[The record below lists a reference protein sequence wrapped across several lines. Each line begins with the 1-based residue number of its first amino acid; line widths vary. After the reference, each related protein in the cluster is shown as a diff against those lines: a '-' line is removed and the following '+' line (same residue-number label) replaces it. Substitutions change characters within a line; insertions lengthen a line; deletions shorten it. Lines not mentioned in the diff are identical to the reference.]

1 MRRKELKQGIK
12 NRERKEKEKK
22 EGKKEKRKRKVG
34 DWKDCEENAGFYV
47 LESSTFP
54 KIQQNFRSRKI
65 KAGLPKPNSKCRIVN
80 VAKPKLCNKTLH
92 NKTLRNK
99 VLHSTTLQIKASQI
113 KASHD

>member
-1 MRRKELKQGIK
+1 MRIKKPGTEKSEELRYK
-12 NRERKEKEKK
+12 RLRYEKK
-22 EGKKEKRKRKVG
+22 KKKKPAN
-34 DWKDCEENAGFYV
+34 CEENAGFYV

-65 KAGLPKPNSKCRIVN
+65 KAGLPKLNSKCRIVN

>member
-1 MRRKELKQGIK
+1 MRIKKPGTEKSEELRYK
-12 NRERKEKEKK
+12 RLRYEKK
-22 EGKKEKRKRKVG
+22 KKKKK
-34 DWKDCEENAGFYV
+34 KHQKKKKKKKKKKK
-47 LESSTFP
+47 SSTFP

>member
-1 MRRKELKQGIK
+1 MRIKKPGTEKSEELRYK
-12 NRERKEKEKK
+12 RLRYEKK
-22 EGKKEKRKRKVG
+22 KKKKK
-34 DWKDCEENAGFYV
+34 NAGFYV

>member
-1 MRRKELKQGIK
+1 MRIKKPGTEKSEELRYK
-12 NRERKEKEKK
+12 RLRYEKK
-22 EGKKEKRKRKVG
+22 KKKKKPAN
-34 DWKDCEENAGFYV
+34 CEENAGFYV

>member
-1 MRRKELKQGIK
+1 MRIKKPGTEKSEELRYK
-12 NRERKEKEKK
+12 RLRYEKK
-22 EGKKEKRKRKVG
+22 KKKKK
-34 DWKDCEENAGFYV
+34 KNAGFYV